1 MLKKLTLS
9 ALAIIMILGVAATAG
24 EKVPVFGYIAH
35 KRTDVWNNY
44 SILSFEAAAREKGV
58 ETVIIDPESNMEK
71 AVASMEDL
79 ITQKV
84 DGIAV
89 YTITPDLDI
98 RLARMANAAGIPI
111 AFENSLP
118 TPGYEDLYISC
129 VACRYEDIGYA
140 AGRYIG
146 QNWPKAKIFY
156 CMGQPGMNITEP
168 YEEGFHRGLKEEG
181 IFENLVATQ
190 PTDWGTESA
199 MNVTQNLIQ
208 SGVEFEVIFANN
220 EQMAQGCL
228 NALRD
233 AGLAG
238 KVKIVSTGGGP
249 DGLQMVRDGL
259 LDATMSAPVSVQ
271 GTLSFRNLWRTYRGI
286 PVTEKFQPLPIVP
299 VNKDNIDSAVS
310 WEFSPAVVKL
320 IGGLD

>member
-1 MLKKLTLS
+1 MSKKLVLSTL
-9 ALAIIMILGVAATAG
+9 ALVMALGVALAG

-44 SILSFEAAAREKGV
+44 SILSFEAAAKEKGV
-58 ETVIIDPESNMEK
+58 QTVVIDPENNMER
-71 AVASMEDL
+71 AVAAMEDL

-98 RLARMANAAGIPI
+98 RLAKMAKEAGIPI
-111 AFENSLP
+111 TFENSKP
-118 TPGYEDLYISC
+118 TPGFEDLYISC
-129 VACRYEDIGYA
+129 VACQYDDIGYA
-140 AGRYIG
+140 AGKYIG
-146 QNWPKAKIFY
+146 KTWPKAKIFF

-168 YEEGFHRGLKEEG
+168 YEEGFHKALKEEG
-181 IFENLVATQ
+181 IFDNLVATQ

-208 SGVEFEVIFANN
+208 SGVEFDVIFANN

-233 AGLAG
+233 AGLEG

-249 DGLQMVRDGL
+249 DGLKMVREGL

-286 PVTEKFQPLPIVP
+286 PVKEKFQPLPIVP
-299 VNKDNIDSAVS
+299 VNKENIDSAVS
-310 WEFSPAVVKL
+310 WEYSPAVVKL